1 VKPGTEHKRTRP
13 DGLAGLALRDE
24 RRFMGRTA
32 GGMWLLIG
40 AVSAAGLLLPAGGV
54 RHPGVV
60 LGVAGVVCTYGVG
73 CLTGLIPWDRTPMW
87 GHAVVAG
94 ALTPV
99 IGVALWATGGT
110 DNPIEPLLVCP
121 LLYVAYFFPA
131 RLAWPLVV
139 ELMAA
144 AASPLVYSHTAD
156 GYASRTLAI
165 VAGYGAAS
173 AVMLGLKRRL
183 LEAEALQRR
192 MAAEDPLTGLA
203 NRRCFDQRLAEEIA
217 ALGHPASGR
226 RAQDR
231 EATLALLFADLDA
244 FKAINDRH
252 GHMEGDRVLH
262 AVAAHATEVMR
273 PGDVLAR
280 VGGDEFALI
289 APGAGAEG
297 ARRLA
302 RGLAAAV
309 EAVSCGGSPLRVTV
323 SWAVFPH
330 DGDDVAS
337 LMAAADRRLY
347 ERKRSGR
354 HRTSAVAASAV

>member
-1 VKPGTEHKRTRP
+1 
-13 DGLAGLALRDE
+13 
-24 RRFMGRTA
+24 
-32 GGMWLLIG
+32 MWLLAAG
-40 AVSAAGLLLPAGGV
+40 VSCAGLLFPAGGV
-54 RHPGVV
+54 RHPAVV
-60 LGVAGVVCTYGVG
+60 LGVAAVVCVYGIG
-73 CLTGLIPWDRTPMW
+73 CLSGLIPWDRTPMW
-87 GHAVVAG
+87 GHAAVTG
-94 ALTPV
+94 ALLPV

-121 LLYVAYFFPA
+121 LLYIAYFFPA
-131 RLAWPLVV
+131 RLAWPLVI

-144 AASPLVYSHTAD
+144 TASPLLYSHTAD

-173 AVMLGLKRRL
+173 AVMLALKRRL

-203 NRRCFDQRLAEEIA
+203 NRRCFDQRLNEEIA
-217 ALGHPASGR
+217 ALGNPHRGR
-226 RAQDR
+226 RAHDP
-231 EATLALLFADLDA
+231 EATLALLFADLDG

-252 GHMEGDRVLH
+252 GHMEGDRVLR
-262 AVAAHATEVMR
+262 AVAARCTEVMR

-309 EAVSCGGSPLRVTV
+309 EAVPAGGSTLRATV
-323 SWAVFPH
+323 SWAIFPH
-330 DGDDVAS
+330 DGDDVPS

-347 ERKRSGR
+347 QRKRSGR
-354 HRTSAVAASAV
+354 HQTSAAAAV